1 MYKYNYRRTT
11 MAITKVITLIN
22 NDGIEYTDISSWIT
36 AYSVPLPITNLL
48 WEGHSGEEPTAPTG
62 VSWTYALTEVN
73 KATRTFTFA
82 NQAALDAW
90 IANSENPSRFADS
103 DTPHDYLVKSLREE

>member
-1 MYKYNYRRTT
+1 

-22 NDGIEYTDISSWIT
+22 DDGIEYTDISSWIT
-36 AYSVPLPITNLL
+36 AYSVPLPIGNPV
-48 WEGHSGEEPTAPTG
+48 WEGHSGDEPTPETG
-62 VSWTYALTEVN
+62 VSWVYALTDVN

-90 IANSENPSRFADS
+90 VADDEKPSRFADS
-103 DTPHDYLVKSLREE
+103 EPAHDTILEYVVKSLRD